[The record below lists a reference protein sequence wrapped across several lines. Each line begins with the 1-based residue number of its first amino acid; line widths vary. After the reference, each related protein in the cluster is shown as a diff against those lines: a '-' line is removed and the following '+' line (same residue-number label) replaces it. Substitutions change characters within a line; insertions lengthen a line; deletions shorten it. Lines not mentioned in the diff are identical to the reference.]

1 MGCGVVER
9 HLEMAPP
16 IKKTIVFMGENESL
30 IDTTANGL
38 FCQNGGGDIGQ
49 LQRVNVGLD

>member
-1 MGCGVVER
+1 
-9 HLEMAPP
+9 
-16 IKKTIVFMGENESL
+16 MGENKSL